1 MKPRGIRCSEGHRE
15 SVRHG
20 PTAPQ
25 WSHLVSI
32 CLDPSAHKRTS
43 LAIDATKQEKE
54 GHASAPLQQVSSITV
69 IELFEFFDTPFGPDS
84 ELISANFAPH

>member
-1 MKPRGIRCSEGHRE
+1 M
-15 SVRHG
+15 
-20 PTAPQ
+20 APQ

-69 IELFEFFDTPFGPDS
+69 IELFEFLGTPLNQHP
-84 ELISANFAPH
+84 